1 MQIYGTNHLI
11 LLKRERERERERE
24 RDAYMHIGPR
34 YILGKLGAIL
44 KDST

>member
-11 LLKRERERERERE
+11 LLKRERERERE

>member
-11 LLKRERERERERE
+11 LLKKEKV
-24 RDAYMHIGPR
+24 RDANMLIGPR

>member
-1 MQIYGTNHLI
+1 MAQII
-11 LLKRERERERERE
+11 LYYWRERERE

>member
-1 MQIYGTNHLI
+1 MAQII
-11 LLKRERERERERE
+11 LYYWRERERERE

>member
-11 LLKRERERERERE
+11 LLKRE